1 MLLILC
7 DSREQAPLDFSTYQE
22 VDKVEVVGLPFG
34 DYTAVLDGSPV
45 PVCFERKSIADLW
58 GTMTSGYERF
68 RKEMLK
74 AKECGHKLILI
85 TEGTYSD
92 VANGFDRSKFSGD
105 SMLKKLHTL
114 YVKYDLEWFPC
125 DSRKAM
131 AHHIVSTFSA
141 ILRFRE
147 KTLNEEEV
155 SKTDVTPKAGL

>member
-1 MLLILC
+1 MLILLC
-7 DSREQAPLDFSTYQE
+7 DSREQSPLDFSGQE
-22 VDKVEVVGLPFG
+22 GIDKVEDIGLPFG
-34 DYTAVLDGSPV
+34 DYTAMIDGHQV

-68 RKEMLK
+68 RREIQK
-74 AKECGHKLILI
+74 AKDVGHKLILI

-92 VANGFDRSKFSGD
+92 VARGFDRSEFSGE

-131 AHHIVSTFSA
+131 AHHISSTFTA
-141 ILRFRE
+141 IQRHYVKSFDAIPN
-147 KTLNEEEV
+147 KV
-155 SKTDVTPKAGL
+155 